1 MDQEFRDR
9 VTFSFM
15 MLVVT
20 VLTIAVIF
28 VGIDAGM
35 RQSREKYCGEASTP
49 RRPSRVATLPYLRA
63 TP

>member
-9 VTFSFM
+9 VTFTLM

-20 VLTIAVIF
+20 TLTIAVIF
-28 VGIDAGM
+28 LGIDAAL

-49 RRPSRVATLPYLRA
+49 KPALRVATLPYLRA
-63 TP
+63 IP